1 MGIRLVPK
9 PIKIG
14 PLDGF
19 SKSDIFEAKHTGE
32 HLANIVGDLEG
43 HSVIVLDGAWG
54 TGKSV
59 FVQQWAGL
67 LRQRGHPVVYFD
79 AFAHDH
85 LDDAFFP
92 LLGALLRVIDSGKS
106 SFTRIRE
113 NLIEKATPLVR
124 AIPGI
129 VGDLTIRRIT
139 DGQLNAKDIS
149 DNVERLR
156 TKMKDTTKGMIKECL
171 DHVDKHIGSI
181 GEFRAELEGAVS
193 GMEDRDG
200 KPPLVFIIDELD
212 RCRPTY
218 ALSVL
223 ERMKHVFDADGVC
236 FVLITH
242 LTELARMVE
251 RAYGLKNADVYLHKF
266 YHRRFDFEKLLNRG
280 SEKLRL
286 RYLNYLATSLGIGR
300 DPGHLATRTI
310 DNLTRIHS
318 VSLRGQ
324 ERIMVN
330 QALFDTAIPA
340 RAGSPTHSTGFW
352 SDIAPSL
359 TVMRH
364 VDPSLFRLASSR
376 RLTFS
381 KAMEFIQIKQW
392 INIGPGGKKHIEQL
406 WKLATIDGFEDASD
420 DEKMA
425 HEGAGGTDARQ
436 QRVAATCAVID
447 QLG

>member
-1 MGIRLVPK
+1 MGIRLAPK

-14 PLDGF
+14 PMDGF
-19 SKSDIFEAKHTGE
+19 SKSDIFEAEQTGE
-32 HLANIVGDLEG
+32 HLANIVGKLDG
-43 HSVIVLDGAWG
+43 HSVIVFDGAWG

-67 LRQRGHPVVYFD
+67 LRRRRHPVVYFD

-85 LDDAFFP
+85 LDDAFTP
-92 LLGALLRVIDSGKS
+92 LFGELLRARASSGHSLAS
-106 SFTRIRE
+106 SRDKLVAIAARLLRAMPGLVTDIAVRTATGGAVTTTDIRE
-113 NLIEKATPLVR
+113 VSE
-124 AIPGI
+124 
-129 VGDLTIRRIT
+129 
-139 DGQLNAKDIS
+139 
-149 DNVERLR
+149 
-156 TKMKDTTKGMIKECL
+156 
-171 DHVDKHIGSI
+171 
-181 GEFRAELEGAVS
+181 RAEAKRGDAVRIIEQRLTHVNNHMDSVRQFRTALEQAVTELTS
-193 GMEDRDG
+193 RDE

-223 ERMKHVFDADGVC
+223 ERMKHVFDANAVC
-236 FVLITH
+236 FVLVTH

-266 YHRRFDFEKLLNRG
+266 YHRRFDFEKLLTRG

-286 RYLNYLATSLGIGR
+286 RYLNYLATKLGVGR
-300 DPGHLATRTI
+300 DPNRFATKAI